1 MYGDR
6 SGETLLQEALAM
18 KRIAL
23 AASTALLALTVL
35 AAPAAAF
42 PDQGQP
48 HSCDVLLDLP
58 KDVIAQIAEHSPE
71 TAERLAAA
79 IGDACS

>member
-1 MYGDR
+1 MKR
-6 SGETLLQEALAM
+6 LVLAM
-18 KRIAL
+18 SAAMLSL
-23 AASTALLALTVL
+23 AIL

-48 HSCDVLLDLP
+48 HSCDVLLNLP
-58 KDVIAQIAEHSPE
+58 KDVIAQIAAHSPA

>member
-1 MYGDR
+1 
-6 SGETLLQEALAM
+6 M
-18 KRIAL
+18 KRLAV
-23 AASTALLALTVL
+23 AASTAMIALMMLV
-35 AAPAAAF
+35 APAAAF

-48 HSCDVLLDLP
+48 HSCDVLLNLP